1 MYLSPDI
8 LLIAYGNPGR
18 QDDGLGPALAERLE
32 SLDIPGLVID
42 SDYQLSV
49 EHAWD
54 IAKAD
59 VVIFVDATIED
70 VQSYYFRTLT
80 FSKLDMTLG
89 FSTHSISPQAVLGL
103 SVELFQAKTKAYVLG
118 IRGYEFDKIEEGLT
132 VEALA
137 NLHLAEIFITGC
149 LLSGDFSS
157 ASGAS
162 SMPSEHSTHA

>member
-1 MYLSPDI
+1 MCLKPDI

-32 SLDIPGLVID
+32 TLELPGLVID

-59 VVIFVDATIED
+59 VVIFADATVED
-70 VQSYYFRTLT
+70 VQSYYFRALT
-80 FSKLDMTLG
+80 FNKSDMTLG

-118 IRGYEFDKIEEGLT
+118 IRGYKFEKIEEGLT
-132 VEALA
+132 VEAAA
-137 NLHLAEIFITGC
+137 NLNLAEIFVTRC
-149 LLSGDFSS
+149 LQTADFSS
-157 ASGAS
+157 ADGAS
-162 SMPSEHSTHA
+162 LMPGEYSNHA